1 MIKHI
6 LFPNDGSENSQKAL
20 QYVKEIAL
28 KFGSKVTVATIY
40 ESPLLNGIE
49 IVPYTFSELEKSIRE
64 IAEDILEKAQKEIN
78 EAGIPCD
85 TRLEQGDPGKL
96 IVELAENNDYDLIIM
111 GSRGLGTVK
120 SFLLGSVSNYVL
132 HHTNCPVMLIKGDEQ

>member
-6 LFPNDGSENSQKAL
+6 LFPTDGSDNSNKAL

-28 KFGSKVTVATIY
+28 KFGAKVTVVTVY
-40 ESPLLNGIE
+40 ESPLLSGIE

-64 IAEDILEKAQKEIN
+64 IAEDILEKTHKEVN
-78 EAGIPCD
+78 EAGISCN
-85 TRLEQGDPGKL
+85 TRLEQGDPGKV
-96 IVELAENNDYDLIIM
+96 IVELLENNEYDLVIM

-132 HHTNCPVMLIKGDEQ
+132 HHTNCPIMIVRGDE

>member
-6 LFPNDGSENSQKAL
+6 LFPNDGSDNSQKAL
-20 QYVKEIAL
+20 QYVKEVAL
-28 KFGSKVTVATIY
+28 KFGAKVTVATIY

-64 IAEDILEKAQKEIN
+64 IAEDILEKAHKDLN
-78 EAGIPCD
+78 ESGIPCD
-85 TRLEQGDPGKL
+85 TRLEQGDPGKVV
-96 IVELAENNDYDLIIM
+96 VELCENNDFDLIVM

-132 HHTNCPVMLIKGDEQ
+132 HHTNCPMMLIKGDE

>member
-6 LFPNDGSENSQKAL
+6 LFPTDGSDNSNKAL

-28 KFGSKVTVATIY
+28 KFGAKVTVVTVY

-64 IAEDILEKAQKEIN
+64 IAEDILEKTHKEVN
-78 EAGIPCD
+78 EAGISCN
-85 TRLEQGDPGKL
+85 TRLEQGDPGKV
-96 IVELAENNDYDLIIM
+96 IVELLENNEYDLVIM

-132 HHTNCPVMLIKGDEQ
+132 HHTNCPIMIVRGDE